1 MNTQPKLFTK
11 GFRLLVPGL
20 LLFLLSGGLR
30 AQQFFTVD
38 CTGATPGAF
47 SSINAALQNTTPGS
61 FILVTGPC
69 NEHVSVYAQTNLN
82 LGAYYGQTAAINGS
96 ITISNSSNIFLYGLN
111 VTNPSGDGVQ
121 VWSSSVTLDSCA
133 SNGSA
138 GVGLD
143 AGTMSDVM
151 VNATGSF
158 SHNAHGGIVAGGNA
172 LVSLN
177 AWAGPIDVSN
187 NGGPGIYASQANI
200 ATLGRT
206 NVTNNVFGAGSNSG
220 YGLDLR
226 GGAHVQFGALYG
238 PNLISG
244 NQSGGAWLQETAEI
258 SFWSIGQPNLI
269 ENNGPVG
276 VSAGLGS
283 QVTLAAIGTA
293 NVGVQVTDHSSA
305 GVDIYGNSQFYSLG
319 LNLVQRNGSAG
330 DPRSAGIRLDGNSP
344 R

>member
-1 MNTQPKLFTK
+1 MNTQPELFTK

-121 VWSSSVTLDSCA
+121 VWSSSVTLDSCT

-206 NVTNNVFGAGSNSG
+206 NVTNNVFGEQARIPVTVWISAAALTCN
-220 YGLDLR
+220 L
-226 GGAHVQFGALYG
+226 ALYTARTLFPGTNPAEHGCKKPRRSRSG
-238 PNLISG
+238 PL
-244 NQSGGAWLQETAEI
+244 A
-258 SFWSIGQPNLI
+258 
-269 ENNGPVG
+269 
-276 VSAGLGS
+276 S
-283 QVTLAAIGTA
+283 QT
-293 NVGVQVTDHSSA
+293 
-305 GVDIYGNSQFYSLG
+305 
-319 LNLVQRNGSAG
+319 
-330 DPRSAGIRLDGNSP
+330 
-344 R
+344 